1 MKNIFY
7 IRTFTVA
14 SAIGLVLGLPG
25 AGAQAQSNLV
35 ANGSFESGPAGK
47 GQFTAWNW
55 LGPAGNTSDYGVAK
69 STVSP
74 YVAEQGSYYAYFYG
88 RPTDGSQDCLG
99 TTVNLTPGALY
110 NISYYLGTDGPT
122 SGTGAAMW
130 VVIGPSFGIDLSQ
143 DIMLTAWFPNSPAS
157 LPYQEFSANYLAT
170 NTSTILSFHGI
181 DGTDGLS
188 ATNGILLDDV
198 WMTLTYPALSLG
210 RSPSNMLMFRWPHTN
225 SPYRLQANAS
235 LGTKTNWVTLTN
247 VPANAGT
254 NSQIML
260 PLSGGQQF
268 YRLTLP

>member
-7 IRTFTVA
+7 IPTCTMAFAFGV
-14 SAIGLVLGLPG
+14 VLGLPG
-25 AGAQAQSNLV
+25 TAAQAQSNLV
-35 ANGSFESGPAGK
+35 ANGSFESGPAGVN
-47 GQFTAWNW
+47 QFTAWNW

-74 YVAEQGSYYAYFYG
+74 YVAEQGSNYAYFYG

-110 NISYYLGTDGPT
+110 NISYYLGTDGAT

-143 DIMLTAWFPNSPAS
+143 DIMLTAWFPNSANP
-157 LPYQEFSANYLAT
+157 LPYQEFSTNYLAT

-188 ATNGILLDDV
+188 STNGILLDNV
-198 WMTLTYPALSLG
+198 WMSLTYPPLNLS
-210 RSPSNMLMFRWPHTN
+210 RSASNQLVFRWPHTN
-225 SPYRLQANAS
+225 SPYRLQAIVS
-235 LGTKTNWVTLTN
+235 LNSTNWATLTN
-247 VPANAGT
+247 VPSNAGT
-254 NSQIML
+254 NSQVML
-260 PLSGGQQF
+260 PISAGQQF